1 MVVRN
6 GLRDKEIKAMV
17 DDSNLF
23 DGSLPI
29 SESLKQL
36 RLRLLDLTSRNRL
49 LNFKSSAGKS
59 IQIVN
64 VFPNIV
70 WDRITDNQ
78 ALAIV
83 PVPEPKRDEYV
94 IEEDRRQKPDVREHA
109 KHLGINPSFELRQAP
124 SRHPATGSE
133 GKKLQALYYPEDLSR
148 VCRKVF
154 NHARTA
160 IEETG
165 SNMLYLVFGFLE
177 FYEDDASDKALM
189 APLVA
194 VPVLMKQGGADGV
207 TGQPKFELTFTGEE
221 ISDNLS
227 LREKLKQQFNI
238 QLPEFEEDDAPEDYF
253 EKIEKL
259 IENKDRWNVK
269 RQIVVSI
276 LSFAKMVLVND
287 LDPNRWPATPKGNSL
302 TTHPLVKGVFLG
314 LEEDRSDTDGQEYDV
329 DEHPDND
336 LPLIYDADT
345 YQHRALIDAL
355 AGKNMCIN
363 GPPGTGKSQT
373 ITNLIAA
380 GMQRGLKVLFI
391 SDKLAAL
398 QVVKNRLEMA
408 GLGKFVLELHSN
420 KTNKKRFLQEIEDR
434 MTTRF
439 PEPHDLPAKM
449 KALEQRRI
457 ELKRYADTLNSVL
470 GNELGMTVHEVLW
483 AAEKNRQ
490 DCGDDAK
497 LLEDI
502 TVAKAPN
509 LEPSNLDTRL
519 NAIRS
524 LARHYDE
531 IGEFGPKHPW
541 FGFFPVSIKPG
552 DDLIVHQLLQNLL
565 AATDDVEVR
574 TSELDSML
582 PPGAAITGAKRAR
595 EVDAKARKIP
605 DFPTG
610 LVPELLPALF
620 SRTDPEGRNSY
631 EAIGKL
637 KNQIDEVAAL
647 SRKIEGRLKAPDRVS
662 DESLR
667 AMKEAV
673 AIFAKYKLS
682 AATLTSCRN
691 LITQIEHAIN
701 TIQGRM
707 HALEEYAKLVGLAL
721 TGTADNLAQIAALVS
736 IGNRAL
742 PELLVYRHEQ
752 LGLPA
757 ASETLNQ
764 AKMIAIELAAQAAS
778 LNVVFYLDERPD
790 SAALTHAIQTFREG
804 DAWYRIFQGEW
815 RRAKKFYRTL
825 ARSKTKVKAD
835 AQLSG
840 LESLAQFFKK
850 KDQFNDSDDF
860 KRALGSLFKGEASD
874 FDKLELLINWYSE
887 SRAVMFELAIP
898 PETFNLTTVAPFVL
912 AQLHKAQPE
921 CQEHMKELVPAVKYF
936 EDVQAYVG
944 VVAGNSLADRIA
956 SLSGVAAGVSNAVS
970 VAAQFGEDATT
981 PTDILKNIEDK
992 LALDEATERLNGN
1005 VAASNL
1011 LGKHFKGTQT
1021 STKDVTATLEWGVQV
1036 AYGGFTEPL
1045 ALRILQADCKEY
1057 WPKLRAA
1064 LRQVVSA
1071 WDKVDS
1077 FSGSMSKLGTFD
1089 WARWNSDIDL
1099 EDTLA
1104 TIQIHDRAQVALD
1117 SLDELLPWAQY
1128 NNARVKLDEYSL
1140 GVFTD
1145 RLERGAVASSRLE
1158 SGFLYRLHAS
1168 IAQSIFRSRPE
1179 LATFSTIKHNQ
1190 IRDEFVRLDREII
1203 NLRGKECA
1211 FHISK
1216 NTQLP
1221 PGTTGTRVAD
1231 YTESVLLH
1239 HLIPQPRPR
1248 VPIRQVLKRAGK
1260 SVQALKP
1267 CFMMGPMA
1275 VAQYLEPG
1283 AMEFDLVVIDEA
1295 SQLTPEEAVGA
1306 LGRAKQTIVVGDPKQ
1321 LPPTNFFNRMATT
1334 DDSDMDEDSAISTLA
1349 GQESILDVCRS
1360 LMPERMLKL
1369 HYRSRHQSLIAFSNI
1384 NFYDGKLVVFPSP
1397 FAKSK
1402 RLGLHYHH
1410 VKNGIYQNKQ
1420 NQPEAMRVVDAI
1432 IDHMRS
1438 HPDDSLGVCT
1448 LNMFQRDL
1456 IEELLEKRIKA
1467 FPECDTY
1474 RTKWED
1480 QGWPFF
1486 IKNLENVQGDERDV
1500 IFISTTFGKAPG
1512 TNVVRQNF
1520 GPISRPTGWR
1530 RLNVLFT
1537 RARKSVHLY
1546 TSMEAEDIPVD
1557 QNTPEGTKALRGY
1570 LEYARSGVIMAQTVT
1585 DREPDSDFEV
1595 AVADVLRTKGYAVT
1609 PQLGVA
1615 GYFIDMAVKH
1625 PACAGEYIAAIECD
1639 GASYHSG
1646 AAVRDRDRIRQ
1657 EILESL
1663 GWKGKI
1669 WRIWSTDWFRNPLR
1683 EIQKLTSFLDERLK
1697 ECDLETTP
1705 FHDGMA
1711 AEEIEEA
1718 IPGSELDET
1727 ISQLVMNLASE
1738 DEEISIQVGDH
1749 VTYIDTAQPETKLHI
1764 QIVAGQDRIDA
1775 GIVNE
1780 SRPLAQALL
1789 DAEVGDEVE
1798 LSIPGRQSHILK
1810 VIKIARAT
1818 NPVSSTA

>member
-1 MVVRN
+1 M
-6 GLRDKEIKAMV
+6 A
-17 DDSNLF
+17 DDTNLF

-49 LNFKSSAGKS
+49 LNFKPSAGKA

-64 VFPNIV
+64 IFPNLV
-70 WDRITDNQ
+70 WDRVTDNQ
-78 ALAIV
+78 SLTIV
-83 PVPEPKRDEYV
+83 PVPEPGRDEYV
-94 IEEDRRQKPDVREHA
+94 IVEGRRQKPDVREHA
-109 KHLGINPSFELRQAP
+109 KTLGINPSLELRQAP

-177 FYEDDASDKALM
+177 FFEDDASDKALM

-194 VPVLMKQGGADGV
+194 VPVLMKQGGADNV

-221 ISDNLS
+221 ITDNLS

-238 QLPEFEEDDAPEDYF
+238 QLPEFEDDDAPEDYF
-253 EKIEKL
+253 EKIERL
-259 IENKDRWNVK
+259 IERKDRWRVK
-269 RQIVVSI
+269 RQVVVSI

-287 LDPNRWPATPKGNSL
+287 LDPNRWPVTPKGNSL

-329 DEHPDND
+329 DDHPDNN

-380 GMQRGLKVLFI
+380 GLQRGLKVLFI

-398 QVVKNRLEMA
+398 QVVKNRLELA

-434 MTTRF
+434 MKTKF

-449 KALEQRRI
+449 QALEQRRL
-457 ELKRYADTLNSVL
+457 ELRRYADTLNSVI
-470 GNELGMTVHEVLW
+470 GNELEMTVHEVLW

-490 DCGDDAK
+490 DCGDDARA
-497 LLEDI
+497 LEDI

-509 LEPSNLDTRL
+509 LAPSDLDVRL

-524 LARHYDE
+524 LARHFDE
-531 IGEFGPKHPW
+531 IGKFGPKHPW

-552 DDLIVHQLLQNLL
+552 DDLAVHQLLQNLM
-565 AATDDVEVR
+565 AATDEVEER
-574 TSELDSML
+574 SAKFDRLL
-582 PPGAAITGAKRAR
+582 PKGAAITGAKRAR
-595 EVDAKARKIP
+595 EVDEKAHKIP
-605 DFPTG
+605 DFPVS

-620 SRTDPEGRNSY
+620 SHTDPEGRNSY
-631 EAIGKL
+631 EVIGKL
-637 KNQIDEVAAL
+637 KSQIDEVAAL
-647 SRKIEGRLKAPDRVS
+647 SRKIEGRLKAQDRVS
-662 DESLR
+662 TESLR

-673 AIFAKYKLS
+673 TTFGKYKL
-682 AATLTSCRN
+682 ATSSLTSCRN
-691 LITQIEHAIN
+691 LVAQIEHAIKAV
-701 TIQGRM
+701 QARL
-707 HALEEYAKLVGLAL
+707 HALEEYAKLTGLSL
-721 TGTADNLAQIAALVS
+721 TGTAENLAQIAALVS
-736 IGNRAL
+736 IGSKAL
-742 PELLVYRHEQ
+742 PGLLVYRHDQ

-757 ASETLNQ
+757 ASEALSQAKKTANDLAMQATTLN
-764 AKMIAIELAAQAAS
+764 E
-778 LNVVFYLDERPD
+778 VFYLDERPD
-790 SAALTHAIQTFREG
+790 AAVLTHAIQTFREG
-804 DAWYRIFQGEW
+804 NAWYRIFQGEW

-825 ARSKTKVKAD
+825 ARSKTKVKVD
-835 AQLSG
+835 EQLSG
-840 LESLAQFFKK
+840 LESLAHFFKK
-850 KDQFNDSDDF
+850 QDQFNSSDVF
-860 KRALGSLFKGEASD
+860 KQALGSLFKGEASD
-874 FDKLELLINWYSE
+874 FEKLELLINWYSE
-887 SRAVMFELAIP
+887 SRTIMFELAIP

-921 CQEHMKELVPAVKYF
+921 CQEHMKELVPAAKYF
-936 EDVQAYVG
+936 EDVLAQVG
-944 VVAGNSLADRIA
+944 VAAGESLADRIA
-956 SLSGVAAGVSNAVS
+956 SLATVAVDVSNAVS
-970 VAAQFGEDATT
+970 VAAQFCEDATT
-981 PTDILKNIEDK
+981 PTDILKCVEDK
-992 LALDEATERLNGN
+992 LALDTATDRLNGN
-1005 VAASNL
+1005 VAASSL

-1021 STKDVTATLEWGVQV
+1021 STKDVTATLEWGVQI

-1045 ALRILQADCKEY
+1045 VLRVLQADCKEY
-1057 WPKLRAA
+1057 WPEFRTS

-1071 WDKVDS
+1071 WEKVAA
-1077 FSGSMSKLGTFD
+1077 FSGSMSKLGPFD
-1089 WARWNSDIDL
+1089 WDKWNTGIDL
-1099 EDTLA
+1099 EDILA
-1104 TIQIHDRAQVALD
+1104 TVEIHDRAQVALD

-1128 NNARVKLDEYSL
+1128 NHARVKLEEYSL
-1140 GVFTD
+1140 GVFTN
-1145 RLERGAVASSRLE
+1145 RLERGVATSSRLE
-1158 SGFLYRLHAS
+1158 SGFMYRLHAS

-1179 LATFSTIKHNQ
+1179 LASFSTTKHNQ
-1190 IRDEFVRLDREII
+1190 IRDEFVKLDREII

-1211 FHISK
+1211 HHIAK
-1216 NTQLP
+1216 ITQLP
-1221 PGTTGTRVAD
+1221 PGSRGTRVSD
-1231 YTESVLLH
+1231 YTESELLY
-1239 HLIPQPRPR
+1239 LVIPQQRPR
-1248 VPIRQVLKRAGK
+1248 VPIRQILKRAGK
-1260 SVQALKP
+1260 SIQALKP

-1283 AMEFDLVVIDEA
+1283 AMQFDLVVIDEA
-1295 SQLTPEEAVGA
+1295 SQLTPEEAIGA
-1306 LGRAKQTIVVGDPKQ
+1306 LGRAKQSIVVGDPKQ

-1334 DDSDMDEDSAISTLA
+1334 DESDMDEDSAISTLA

-1360 LMPERMLKL
+1360 LMPERMLQL

-1384 NFYDGKLVVFPSP
+1384 NFYQGKLVVFPSP
-1397 FAKSK
+1397 FARSK
-1402 RLGLHYHH
+1402 QLGLHYHH

-1432 IDHMRS
+1432 IDHMRT

-1456 IEELLEKRIKA
+1456 IDELLEKRIKA
-1467 FPECDTY
+1467 FPECDIY
-1474 RTKWED
+1474 RTKWEE

-1500 IFISTTFGKAPG
+1500 IFISTTFGKVPG

-1546 TSMEAEDIPVD
+1546 TSMEAEDIPID

-1570 LEYARSGVIMAQTVT
+1570 LEYARSGIITSQTET

-1595 AVADVLRTKGYAVT
+1595 AVADVLRAKGYSVT

-1625 PACAGEYIAAIECD
+1625 PARAGEYITAIECD

-1646 AAVRDRDRIRQ
+1646 ATVRDRDRIRQ

-1683 EIQKLTSFLDERLK
+1683 EIQKLTSFLEERLK
-1697 ECDLETTP
+1697 ECNLEPAT
-1705 FHDGMA
+1705 FHDEMA
-1711 AEEIEEA
+1711 AEEIEET
-1718 IPGSELDET
+1718 IPAGELDGT
-1727 ISQLVMNLASE
+1727 ISQFVLNLASE
-1738 DEEISIQVGDH
+1738 DEGISVQVGDH

-1764 QIVAGQDRIDA
+1764 QIVEGQDRLDA

-1780 SRPLAQALL
+1780 ARPLAQVLL

-1798 LSIPGRQSHILK
+1798 LSIPGRPSHILK
-1810 VIKIARAT
+1810 VLKIDRA
-1818 NPVSSTA
+1818 SSSAPAIQ

>member
-1 MVVRN
+1 M
-6 GLRDKEIKAMV
+6 A
-17 DDSNLF
+17 DDTNLF

-29 SESLKQL
+29 AESLKQL

-49 LNFKSSAGKS
+49 LNFKPSAGKT

-70 WDRITDNQ
+70 WDRVTDNQ
-78 ALAIV
+78 SLTIL

-94 IEEDRRQKPDVREHA
+94 VEEGRRQKPDVREHA
-109 KHLGINPSFELRQAP
+109 RRLGINPSFELRPAP
-124 SRHPATGSE
+124 SRHPATGAE

-148 VCRKVF
+148 VCRKVH

-177 FYEDDASDKALM
+177 FYEDEASDKALM

-194 VPVLMKQGGADGV
+194 VPVLMKQGGADNV

-221 ISDNLS
+221 ITDNLS
-227 LREKLKQQFNI
+227 LKEKLKQQSNI

-253 EKIEKL
+253 EKIERL
-259 IENKDRWNVK
+259 IENKDRWKVK

-276 LSFAKMVLVND
+276 LSFTKMVLVND

-302 TTHPLVKGVFLG
+302 TTHPLVKGIFLG

-329 DEHPDND
+329 DEHPDNN

-380 GMQRGLKVLFI
+380 GLQRGLKVLFI

-398 QVVKNRLEMA
+398 QVVKNRLELA

-434 MTTRF
+434 MRTRF

-449 KALEQRRI
+449 QALEQRRL
-457 ELKRYADTLNSVL
+457 ELKRYADTLNSVI
-470 GNELGMTVHEVLW
+470 GNELEMTVHEVLW

-497 LLEDI
+497 GLEGI
-502 TVAKAPN
+502 TVLNAPQLKAR
-509 LEPSNLDTRL
+509 DVDVRL

-524 LARHYDE
+524 LARHFDE
-531 IGEFGPKHPW
+531 IGEFGTKHPW
-541 FGFFPVSIKPG
+541 FGFFPVSVKPG
-552 DDLIVHQLLQNLL
+552 DDLTVHQFLQNLM
-565 AATDDVEVR
+565 AATDEVDQC
-574 TSELDSML
+574 SAKLDRLL
-582 PPGAAITGAKRAR
+582 PGGAAITGAQRAK
-595 EVDAKARKIP
+595 ETAEKVVKIP
-605 DFPTG
+605 DFPAG
-610 LVPELLPALF
+610 LVPELLPSLF
-620 SRTDPEGRNSY
+620 SQTDPDGRKSY
-631 EAIGKL
+631 EVIGKL
-637 KNQIDEVAAL
+637 KNQIDEIGAL
-647 SRKIEGRLKAPDRVS
+647 SRKIEGRLKAPDHVG

-667 AMKEAV
+667 SMKDAV
-673 AIFAKYKLS
+673 RIFGKYKL
-682 AATLTSCRN
+682 ATASLSSCRN
-691 LITQIEHAIN
+691 LVARIEHAMQ
-701 TIQGRM
+701 TVQARLR
-707 HALEEYAKLVGLAL
+707 ALEEYAKLTGLPI
-721 TGTADNLAQIAALVS
+721 TGTVDNLAQIAALVS
-736 IGNRAL
+736 IGSKAL

-752 LGLPA
+752 LGIPA
-757 ASETLNQ
+757 ASESLSKAKKAANQLVTQAATLNQ
-764 AKMIAIELAAQAAS
+764 I
-778 LNVVFYLDERPD
+778 FYLDERPD
-790 SAALTHAIQTFREG
+790 SAALTQAIQTFREG
-804 DAWYRIFQGEW
+804 DAWYRVFQGEW
-815 RRAKKFYRTL
+815 RRARKFYRTL
-825 ARSKTKVKAD
+825 AKNKAKVKAD
-835 AQLSG
+835 VQLNG
-840 LESLAQFFKK
+840 LESLAQFFRKQ
-850 KDQFNDSDDF
+850 DQFNHSGEL
-860 KRALGSLFKGEASD
+860 KQALGSLFKGEASD
-874 FDKLELLINWYSE
+874 FDKLELLITWYSE
-887 SRAVMFELAIP
+887 SRATMFDLAIP
-898 PETFNLTTVAPFVL
+898 PGTFNLTTVAPFVL
-912 AQLHKAQPE
+912 AQLHKVHPD
-921 CQEHMKELVPAVKYF
+921 CQEHMKELVPAVEYL
-936 EDVQAYVG
+936 EQVLGQLG
-944 VVAGNSLADRIA
+944 VTAGHGLEDRIA
-956 SLSGVAAGVSNAVS
+956 ALGDLAAVVSNAVS
-970 VAAQFGEDATT
+970 VAAQFGEEAAT
-981 PTDILKNIEDK
+981 PTYILQCVEDK
-992 LALDEATERLNGN
+992 LALDEASERLNGN
-1005 VAASNL
+1005 IAASTL

-1021 STKDVTATLEWGVQV
+1021 STKDVMATLEWGVQI
-1036 AYGGFTEPL
+1036 AYGGFSEPL
-1045 ALRILQADCKEY
+1045 ALRILQADCREY
-1057 WPKLRAA
+1057 WSEFRAA
-1064 LRQVVSA
+1064 LREVVSA
-1071 WDKVDS
+1071 WDKVYS
-1077 FSGSMSKLGTFD
+1077 FSVGMSKLGPFD
-1089 WARWNSDIDL
+1089 WAKWNSVIDL
-1099 EDTLA
+1099 DDSLA
-1104 TIQIHDRAQVALD
+1104 TAQIHDRAQVALN

-1128 NNARVKLDEYSL
+1128 NNARGKLEDFSL
-1140 GVFTD
+1140 SVFTD
-1145 RLERGAVASSRLE
+1145 RLESGAVASSRLE
-1158 SGFLYRLHAS
+1158 SGFMYRLHAS
-1168 IAQSIFRSRPE
+1168 IAQSIFCSRPE
-1179 LATFSTIKHNQ
+1179 LATFSTTKHNQ
-1190 IRDEFVRLDREII
+1190 TRDEFVKLDREII
-1203 NLRGKECA
+1203 HLRGKECA
-1211 FHISK
+1211 HHIAK

-1221 PGTTGTRVAD
+1221 PGTKGTRVAD
-1231 YTESVLLH
+1231 HTESELLY
-1239 HLIPQPRPR
+1239 LVIPQQRPR
-1248 VPIRQVLKRAGK
+1248 VPIRQILKRAGK

-1275 VAQYLEPG
+1275 VAQYLEPS

-1334 DDSDMDEDSAISTLA
+1334 DDSDSDEDSATSTLA

-1360 LMPERMLKL
+1360 LMPERMLQL

-1397 FAKSK
+1397 FARSK

-1467 FPECDTY
+1467 FPECESY
-1474 RTKWED
+1474 RAKWEE

-1512 TNVVRQNF
+1512 TAVVRQNF

-1570 LEYARSGVIMAQTVT
+1570 LEYARSGIITSFTET
-1585 DREPDSDFEV
+1585 DREPDSDFEI
-1595 AVADVLRTKGYAVT
+1595 AVADVLRAKGYSVT

-1625 PACAGEYIAAIECD
+1625 PARAGEYIAAIECD

-1669 WRIWSTDWFRNPLR
+1669 WRIWSADWFRNPMR
-1683 EIQKLTSFLDERLK
+1683 EIQKLTAFLDERLQ
-1697 ECDLETTP
+1697 ECELEPAP
-1705 FHDGMA
+1705 FHDKMA
-1711 AEEIEEA
+1711 AEEVGETTPAGEPDA
-1718 IPGSELDET
+1718 T

-1738 DEEISIQVGDH
+1738 DEGISVQVGDH
-1749 VTYIDTAQPETKLHI
+1749 VTYIDTAQPEKKLNI
-1764 QIVAGQDRIDA
+1764 QIVAGQDRLDA

-1780 SRPLAQALL
+1780 ARPLAQALL

-1798 LSIPGRQSHILK
+1798 LSIPGRPSHIFKVLK
-1810 VIKIARAT
+1810 IDRASS
-1818 NPVSSTA
+1818 PVPVV

>member
-1 MVVRN
+1 MVVRE
-6 GLRDKEIKAMV
+6 GLWNKKIKAMA
-17 DDSNLF
+17 DDTNLF

-49 LNFKSSAGKS
+49 LNFKPSAGKA

-70 WDRITDNQ
+70 WDRVTDNQ
-78 ALAIV
+78 SVTIV

-94 IEEDRRQKPDVREHA
+94 IEEGRRQKPDVRERA
-109 KHLGINPSFELRQAP
+109 KTLGINPSLELRKAP
-124 SRHPATGSE
+124 SRYPATGTE

-177 FYEDDASDKALM
+177 FYEDDASDKTLM

-194 VPVLMKQGGADGV
+194 VPVTMKQGGADSV
-207 TGQPKFELTFTGEE
+207 TGQSKFELTFTGEE
-221 ISDNLS
+221 ITDNLS

-238 QLPEFEEDDAPEDYF
+238 QLPEFEDDDAPEDYF

-259 IENKDRWNVK
+259 IERKDRWRVK
-269 RQIVVSI
+269 RQVVVSI

-287 LDPNRWPATPKGNSL
+287 LDPNRWPATSKGNSL

-329 DEHPDND
+329 DEHPDNN

-380 GMQRGLKVLFI
+380 GLQRGLKILFI

-398 QVVKNRLEMA
+398 QVVKNRLELA

-434 MTTRF
+434 MKTKF

-449 KALEQRRI
+449 QALEQRRL
-457 ELKRYADTLNSVL
+457 ELKRYADTLNSVI
-470 GNELGMTVHEVLW
+470 GNELEMTVHEVLW

-490 DCGDDAK
+490 DCGNDAK
-497 LLEDI
+497 SLEDI
-502 TVAKAPN
+502 TVSKAPN
-509 LEPSNLDTRL
+509 LAPSDLDVHL

-524 LARHYDE
+524 LARHFDE

-541 FGFFPVSIKPG
+541 FGFFPASIKPG
-552 DDLIVHQLLQNLL
+552 DDLTVHQLLQNLM
-565 AATDDVEVR
+565 AATDEVEER
-574 TSELDSML
+574 SAKLDSLL
-582 PPGAAITGAKRAR
+582 PNGTAITGAKRAR
-595 EVDAKARKIP
+595 EMDEKVRKIP
-605 DFPTG
+605 DFPVD

-620 SRTDPEGRNSY
+620 SHADPEGRTSY
-631 EAIGKL
+631 DVIGKL
-637 KNQIDEVAAL
+637 KNQIDKVVVL
-647 SRKIEGRLKAPDRVS
+647 SRKIEGRLKTPDRVS
-662 DESLR
+662 AESLR
-667 AMKEAV
+667 AMTEAV
-673 AIFAKYKLS
+673 TTFGKYKL
-682 AATLTSCRN
+682 ATSSLASCRN
-691 LITQIEHAIN
+691 LIVQIEHAIN
-701 TIQGRM
+701 AVQARL
-707 HALEEYAKLVGLAL
+707 HALEEYAKLTGLSL
-721 TGTADNLAQIAALVS
+721 TGTTDNLAQIAALVG
-736 IGNRAL
+736 IGSKAL

-757 ASETLNQ
+757 APEALSHAKTTANELATLAKTLN
-764 AKMIAIELAAQAAS
+764 K
-778 LNVVFYLDERPD
+778 VFYLDERPN

-835 AQLSG
+835 VQLSG
-840 LESLAQFFKK
+840 LESLAQFFRKQ
-850 KDQFNDSDDF
+850 DHFNSSDHF
-860 KRALGSLFKGEASD
+860 KQALGSLFKGEASN

-887 SRAVMFELAIP
+887 SRATMFELAIP

-912 AQLHKAQPE
+912 AQLHKVQPE
-921 CQEHMKELVPAVKYF
+921 CQEHMKELVPAVKYV
-936 EDVQAYVG
+936 EDVLAQVG
-944 VVAGNSLADRIA
+944 VAAGESLADRIA
-956 SLSGVAAGVSNAVS
+956 SLGDVAVSVSNAMS
-970 VAAQFGEDATT
+970 VAAQFGEDAET
-981 PTDILKNIEDK
+981 PTDILRCVEDK
-992 LALDEATERLNGN
+992 LTLDTATDRLNGN

-1045 ALRILQADCKEY
+1045 ALRILQADCKDY
-1057 WPKLRAA
+1057 WPEFRTS

-1071 WDKVDS
+1071 WDKVTA
-1077 FSGSMSKLGTFD
+1077 FSGSMSKLGPFD
-1089 WARWNSDIDL
+1089 WAKWNTGIDL
-1099 EDTLA
+1099 EDSLA
-1104 TIQIHDRAQVALD
+1104 MVEIHDRAQVALD

-1128 NNARVKLDEYSL
+1128 NHARAKLDEFSL
-1140 GVFTD
+1140 GIFTD

-1158 SGFLYRLHAS
+1158 SGFMYRLHAS

-1179 LATFSTIKHNQ
+1179 LASFSTTKHNQ
-1190 IRDEFVRLDREII
+1190 IRDEFVKLDREII

-1211 FHISK
+1211 HHIAK

-1221 PGTTGTRVAD
+1221 PGSKGTRVSD
-1231 YTESVLLH
+1231 YTESELLY
-1239 HLIPQPRPR
+1239 LVIPQHRPR
-1248 VPIRQVLKRAGK
+1248 VPIRQILKRAGK
-1260 SVQALKP
+1260 SIQALKP

-1283 AMEFDLVVIDEA
+1283 AMQFDLVVIDEA
-1295 SQLTPEEAVGA
+1295 SQLTPEEAIGA

-1334 DDSDMDEDSAISTLA
+1334 DESDMDEDSAITTLA

-1360 LMPERMLKL
+1360 LMPERMLQL

-1384 NFYDGKLVVFPSP
+1384 NFYQGKLVVFPSP
-1397 FAKSK
+1397 FARSK

-1410 VKNGIYQNKQ
+1410 VKNGVYQNKQ

-1432 IDHMRS
+1432 IDHMRT
-1438 HPDDSLGVCT
+1438 HPSDSLGVCT

-1467 FPECDTY
+1467 FPECGTY
-1474 RTKWED
+1474 RAKWEE

-1546 TSMEAEDIPVD
+1546 TSMEAEDISVD

-1570 LEYARSGVIMAQTVT
+1570 LEYARSGIIASQTET

-1595 AVADVLRTKGYAVT
+1595 ALADVLRAKGYSVT

-1625 PACAGEYIAAIECD
+1625 PARAREYIAAIECD

-1697 ECDLETTP
+1697 ECNLEPAP
-1705 FHDGMA
+1705 FHDEMA

-1718 IPGSELDET
+1718 IPAAELDAT
-1727 ISQLVMNLASE
+1727 ISQFVLNLASE
-1738 DEEISIQVGDH
+1738 DEGFSVQVGDH
-1749 VTYIDTAQPETKLHI
+1749 VTYTDTTQPEIKLHI
-1764 QIVAGQDRIDA
+1764 QIVEGQDRLDA

-1780 SRPLAQALL
+1780 ARPLAQALL

-1798 LSIPGRQSHILK
+1798 LSIPGRPSHILK
-1810 VIKIARAT
+1810 VLKIDRA
-1818 NPVSSTA
+1818 SSPAPAVH

>member
-1 MVVRN
+1 M
-6 GLRDKEIKAMV
+6 A
-17 DDSNLF
+17 DDTNLF

-49 LNFKSSAGKS
+49 LNFKPSAGKA

-64 VFPNIV
+64 VFPNLV
-70 WDRITDNQ
+70 WDRVTDNQ
-78 ALAIV
+78 SLTIV

-94 IEEDRRQKPDVREHA
+94 IEEGRRQKPDVREHA
-109 KHLGINPSFELRQAP
+109 KTLGINPSLELRQAP
-124 SRHPATGSE
+124 SRHPAAGTE

-177 FYEDDASDKALM
+177 FFEDDASDKALM

-194 VPVLMKQGGADGV
+194 VPVTMKQGGADSV

-221 ISDNLS
+221 ITDNLS

-238 QLPEFEEDDAPEDYF
+238 QLPEFEDDDAPEDYF

-259 IENKDRWNVK
+259 IERKDRWRVK
-269 RQIVVSI
+269 RQVVVSI

-287 LDPNRWPATPKGNSL
+287 LDPNRWPATSKGNSL

-329 DEHPDND
+329 DEHPDNN

-380 GMQRGLKVLFI
+380 GLQRGLKVLFI

-398 QVVKNRLEMA
+398 QVVKNRLELA

-434 MTTRF
+434 MKTKF

-449 KALEQRRI
+449 QALEQRRL
-457 ELKRYADTLNSVL
+457 ELKRYADTLNSVI
-470 GNELGMTVHEVLW
+470 GNELEMTVHEVLW

-490 DCGDDAK
+490 DCGDDARA
-497 LLEDI
+497 LEDI
-502 TVAKAPN
+502 TVAKSPN
-509 LEPSNLDTRL
+509 LAPSDLDVRL

-524 LARHYDE
+524 LARHFDE

-552 DDLIVHQLLQNLL
+552 VDLTVHQLLQSLM
-565 AATDDVEVR
+565 AATDEVEER
-574 TSELDSML
+574 SAKLDSLL
-582 PPGAAITGAKRAR
+582 PKGAAITGARRAR
-595 EVDAKARKIP
+595 EVDEKVRKIA
-605 DFPTG
+605 DFPAE

-620 SRTDPEGRNSY
+620 SHADPEGRNSY
-631 EAIGKL
+631 DVIGKL

-662 DESLR
+662 ADSLR

-673 AIFAKYKLS
+673 PTFGKYKL
-682 AATLTSCRN
+682 ATSSLTSCRN
-691 LITQIEHAIN
+691 LVAQIEHAIKAV
-701 TIQGRM
+701 QARL
-707 HALEEYAKLVGLAL
+707 HALEEYAKLTGLSL

-736 IGNRAL
+736 IGGKAL

-757 ASETLNQ
+757 ASEVLSQAKKMANELATQSTTLN
-764 AKMIAIELAAQAAS
+764 A
-778 LNVVFYLDERPD
+778 VFYLDERPD

-825 ARSKTKVKAD
+825 ARRKTKVKAD
-835 AQLSG
+835 VQLSG

-850 KDQFNDSDDF
+850 QDHFNSSDDF
-860 KRALGSLFKGEASD
+860 KQALGSLFKGEVSD

-887 SRAVMFELAIP
+887 SRATMFELAIP
-898 PETFNLTTVAPFVL
+898 PETFNLTTVAPFAL
-912 AQLHKAQPE
+912 AQLHKARPE
-921 CQEHMKELVPAVKYF
+921 CQEYMKELVPAVKYF
-936 EDVQAYVG
+936 EDVLAQVG
-944 VVAGNSLADRIA
+944 VAAGENLADRIA
-956 SLSGVAAGVSNAVS
+956 SLGAVAIGVSNAVS
-970 VAAQFGEDATT
+970 VAEQFGEDAAT
-981 PTDILKNIEDK
+981 PTDILKCVEDK
-992 LALDEATERLNGN
+992 LALDAATDRLNGN

-1021 STKDVTATLEWGVQV
+1021 STKEVTATLEWGVQV

-1045 ALRILQADCKEY
+1045 ALRILQSDCKDY
-1057 WPKLRAA
+1057 WPEFRTS

-1071 WDKVDS
+1071 WDKVS
-1077 FSGSMSKLGTFD
+1077 AFSGSMSKLGPFD
-1089 WARWNSDIDL
+1089 WAKWNTGIDF
-1099 EDTLA
+1099 EDSHA
-1104 TIQIHDRAQVALD
+1104 TVEIHDRAQVALD

-1128 NNARVKLDEYSL
+1128 NNARVKLEEFSL
-1140 GVFTD
+1140 GDFTD

-1158 SGFLYRLHAS
+1158 SGFTYRLHAS
-1168 IAQSIFRSRPE
+1168 IAQSIFRSRAE
-1179 LATFSTIKHNQ
+1179 LASFSTTKHNQ
-1190 IRDEFVRLDREII
+1190 IRDEFVKLDREII

-1211 FHISK
+1211 HHIAK

-1221 PGTTGTRVAD
+1221 PGTKGTRVSD
-1231 YTESVLLH
+1231 YTESELLY
-1239 HLIPQPRPR
+1239 LVIPQQRPR
-1248 VPIRQVLKRAGK
+1248 VPIRQILKRAGK
-1260 SVQALKP
+1260 SIQALKP

-1283 AMEFDLVVIDEA
+1283 AMQFDLVVIDEA
-1295 SQLTPEEAVGA
+1295 SQLTPEEAIGA
-1306 LGRAKQTIVVGDPKQ
+1306 LGRAKQIIVVGDPKQ

-1334 DDSDMDEDSAISTLA
+1334 DESDMDEDSAISTLA

-1360 LMPERMLKL
+1360 LMPERMLQL

-1384 NFYDGKLVVFPSP
+1384 NFYQGKLVVFPSP
-1397 FAKSK
+1397 FARSK

-1432 IDHMRS
+1432 IDHMRT

-1474 RTKWED
+1474 RAKWEE

-1570 LEYARSGVIMAQTVT
+1570 LDYARSGIITSQTET

-1595 AVADVLRTKGYAVT
+1595 AVADVLRAKGYSVT

-1625 PACAGEYIAAIECD
+1625 PARAGEYIAAIECD

-1669 WRIWSTDWFRNPLR
+1669 WRVWSTDWFRNPLR
-1683 EIQKLTSFLDERLK
+1683 EIQRLTSFLDERLK
-1697 ECDLETTP
+1697 ESNLEPAP
-1705 FHDGMA
+1705 FHDKMA
-1711 AEEIEEA
+1711 AEEIKEA
-1718 IPGSELDET
+1718 IPAAELDAT
-1727 ISQLVMNLASE
+1727 ISQSVLNLASE
-1738 DEEISIQVGDH
+1738 DEGISVQVGDH
-1749 VTYIDTAQPETKLHI
+1749 VTYTDTAQPETKLHI
-1764 QIVAGQDRIDA
+1764 QIVEGQDRLDA

-1780 SRPLAQALL
+1780 ARPLAQALL

-1798 LSIPGRQSHILK
+1798 LSIPGRPSRILK
-1810 VIKIARAT
+1810 VLKIDRA
-1818 NPVSSTA
+1818 SSPAPAIH